1 MKNNKTTRNL
11 KKLRRAAKARLN
23 RKLTA
28 DQVQRLYH
36 AALDADA
43 PVMAEKILNMRGGI
57 TVAEAKALVRLVN
70 VEADVNHSV
79 TRVILRVRGEKD
91 DVM

>member
-1 MKNNKTTRNL
+1 MNTRSQTKNP
-11 KKLRRAAKARLN
+11 KKLRRAAKAQLN

-28 DQVQRLYH
+28 EQVQRLYH

-57 TVAEAKALVRLVN
+57 TVAEAKALVLLVN
-70 VEADVNHSV
+70 TEADANHSM
-79 TRVILRVRGEKD
+79 TRVILHVRGEKCGE
-91 DVM
+91 M